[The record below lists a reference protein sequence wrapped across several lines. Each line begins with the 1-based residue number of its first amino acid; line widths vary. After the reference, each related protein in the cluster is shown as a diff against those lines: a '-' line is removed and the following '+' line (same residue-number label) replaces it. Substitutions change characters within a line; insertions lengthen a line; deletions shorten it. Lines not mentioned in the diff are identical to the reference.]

1 MKTNPV
7 SRFFLSVIIVTSL
20 ITTQSCSKKTDPPD
34 PQIIKPKVTGHVQ
47 KGPFIN
53 GTSISMS
60 ELSDSLSQTG
70 KVFTTQISNN
80 SGSFEIK
87 DIALT
92 SSYVEFSASGYY
104 FDEVKGALSVAPLNL
119 FALSDI
125 TDISTVNV
133 NILTHLEKVRVG
145 KLVNKTTK
153 LADAKKIAQGEILA
167 IFGFNL
173 TGMDNSEELDISVD
187 NDGNAILIAISII
200 LQGDRSVGDLT
211 ELMAGITNDI
221 GGDGILNSET
231 IKNELRNSAR
241 NLDLA
246 AVRLNLEH
254 RYQELGVSAKIPDF
268 EKYVN
273 KFLVYTAQS
282 PATSTL
288 VPTDVTIG
296 GAKLNGTVNPNSL
309 STTVTFEYGTGITYG
324 NIAVASQ
331 SPVIGSTSV
340 NAEVVI
346 SGLLPGTTYH
356 FRIKSQNS
364 LGTATGSDMTFT
376 TLGQLPVANVL
387 PADNIQLTSAS
398 VYGTVNPN
406 NLSTTVGFEWGITT
420 AYGHLNTA
428 NQSPVTGNIITNVNT
443 GLTGL
448 TPGTTYHFRV
458 KAENALGIIYSND
471 RIFVTPGLIPSVDYL
486 PITNLTSN
494 SIVLNGTVNANLLS
508 TTVLIEYGTTT
519 GYGSS
524 VAVIPA
530 TVTGNTTVNVTAA
543 LTGLSAG
550 VTYHYRIN
558 ATNELGTTF
567 GSDMTFT
574 VLTPVSDSEGNV
586 YEVVKIGTQVWMAE
600 NLKSSNYRNG
610 DPIGTTTPAR
620 LDISAESTPKY
631 QWSYEGDEAKVAIYG
646 RIYTWYAAN
655 DSRNVCPSGWH
666 VPTDAEF
673 RSLENNYGGEF
684 LAGGKL
690 KEAGLTH
697 WESPNYAADNS
708 SSFSGLPAGL
718 HWNNY
723 LRPEEI
729 FQGIGQIGSFWS
741 STSSAST
748 LAWSHGLIYTN
759 ASIYIMSSDKKVGYS
774 VRCIKD

>member
-1 MKTNPV
+1 MKTSTA
-7 SRFFLSVIIVTSL
+7 SRFILSILIIASL
-20 ITTQSCSKKTDPPD
+20 ITTQSCSKNTD
-34 PQIIKPKVTGHVQ
+34 PQITKQLVKGHVQ

-60 ELSDSLSQTG
+60 ELNTSLVQTG

-80 SGSFEIK
+80 SGSFEINNV
-87 DIALT
+87 ALT

-145 KLVNKTTK
+145 NLVNGTTT
-153 LADAKKIAQGEILA
+153 LPEAKRIAQGEILA
-167 IFGFNL
+167 IFGFAQ
-173 TGMDNSEELDISVD
+173 TGMDNSEELDISVN

-211 ELMAGITNDI
+211 ELMAGMTNDI
-221 GGDGILNSET
+221 GGDGILNSES
-231 IKNELRNSAR
+231 IKTELRNSAR

-246 AVRLNLEH
+246 AVRSNLVR
-254 RYQELGVSAKIPDF
+254 RYQELGVGASIPDF

-273 KFLVYTAQS
+273 NFLVYTAQS
-282 PATSTL
+282 PVTLTL
-288 VPTDVTIG
+288 VATDVTIS

-309 STTVTFEYGTGITYG
+309 RTTVTFEYGTTITYG
-324 NIAVASQ
+324 STAVATQ
-331 SPVIGSTSV
+331 SPVTGSTSV
-340 NAEVVI
+340 NAEIVI

-364 LGTATGSDMTFT
+364 LGTVTGSDMTFT

-406 NLSTTVGFEWGITT
+406 NLSTVVSFEWGITT
-420 AYGHLNTA
+420 GYGHSTPA
-428 NQSPVTGNIITNVNT
+428 TQSPVTGNIITNVSSA
-443 GLTGL
+443 LTGL
-448 TPGTTYHFRV
+448 TPGSTYHLRV

-471 RIFVTPGLIPSVDYL
+471 KTFVTPGLMPSVAYT
-486 PITNLTSN
+486 PVTNLTSH
-494 SIVLNGTVNANLLS
+494 SVALNGTVNANLLS
-508 TTVLIEYGTTT
+508 TSALFEYGTTT

-524 VAVIPA
+524 AATIPA
-530 TVTGNTTVNVTAA
+530 TVTGNTIVSVNAA
-543 LTGLSAG
+543 FTGLSAG

-558 ATNELGTTF
+558 ATNELGTTL
-567 GSDMTFT
+567 GNDMTFT
-574 VLTPVSDSEGNV
+574 ILTPVTDFDGNV
-586 YEVVKIGTQVWMAE
+586 YEVVKIATQVWMAE
-600 NLKSSNYRNG
+600 NLKSLSYRNG

-631 QWSYEGDEAKVAIYG
+631 QWSYEGDETKVPLYG
-646 RIYTWYAAN
+646 RLYTWYAVT

-666 VPTDAEF
+666 VPTDVEF
-673 RSLENNYGGEF
+673 KALEANYGGEF

-697 WESPNYAADNS
+697 WESPNTAADNS
-708 SSFSGLPAGL
+708 SSFSALPAGL

-723 LRPEEI
+723 VRPEEI
-729 FQGIGQIGSFWS
+729 FLRIGLSAGFWT

-748 LAWSHGLIYTN
+748 LAWSHSLNYTN
-759 ASIYIMSSDKKVGYS
+759 ASVHIMSDDKKVGYS

>member
-1 MKTNPV
+1 MRTLF
-7 SRFFLSVIIVTSL
+7 RFFLSVIIV
-20 ITTQSCSKKTDPPD
+20 ITLAGTQACSKKTDP
-34 PQIIKPKVTGHVQ
+34 QIIKQKVTGHVQ

-60 ELSDSLSQTG
+60 ELSTSLLQTG

-80 SGSFEIK
+80 RGSFEIN
-87 DIALT
+87 DITLT

-104 FDEVKGALSVAPLNL
+104 FDEVKGDLSVAPLNL

-145 KLVNKTTK
+145 KLVNETTT
-153 LADAKKIAQGEILA
+153 LSDAKRIAQGEILA

-211 ELMAGITNDI
+211 ELLAGITNDI
-221 GGDGILNSET
+221 GGDGKLNSET
-231 IKNELRNSAR
+231 IKNELRSSAR
-241 NLDLA
+241 DLDLA
-246 AVRLNLEH
+246 SVRTNLVH
-254 RYQELGVSAKIPDF
+254 RYQELGVSATIPDF

-273 KFLVYTAQS
+273 NFLVNTAQS

-288 VPTDVTIG
+288 PATDVTIS
-296 GAKLNGTVNPNSL
+296 GARLNGMVNPNSL

-324 NIAVASQ
+324 NTAVASQ
-331 SPVIGSTSV
+331 SPVNGSSSV
-340 NAEVVI
+340 NAGIVI
-346 SGLLPGTTYH
+346 TGLLPGTTYH

-364 LGTATGSDMTFT
+364 LGTVTGDDMTFT

-398 VYGTVNPN
+398 LYGSVNPN
-406 NLSTTVGFEWGITT
+406 NLSTSVNFEWGITT
-420 AYGHLNTA
+420 DYDQSDLAA
-428 NQSPVTGNIITNVNT
+428 QSPITGSSLANVSAA
-443 GLTGL
+443 LTGL

-458 KAENALGIIYSND
+458 KAENALGIINSSD
-471 RIFVTPGLIPSVDYL
+471 MTFITPGLVPAVDYL
-486 PITNLTSN
+486 PVTNLTSN
-494 SIVLNGTVNANLLS
+494 GIALNGTINANLLS
-508 TTVLIEYGTTT
+508 TSVSFEYGTTT
-519 GYGSS
+519 GYESS
-524 VAVIPA
+524 AAAVPA
-530 TVTGNTTVNVTAA
+530 TVTGNTIANVNAT

-550 VTYHYRIN
+550 VTYHYRIK
-558 ATNELGTTF
+558 ATNELGTTL

-574 VLTPVSDSEGNV
+574 ILTPVTDFEGNV
-586 YEVVKIGTQVWMAE
+586 YEVVKIGTQIWMAE
-600 NLKSSNYRNG
+600 NLKSSSYQNG
-610 DPIGTTTPAR
+610 DPIGTTTPAK
-620 LDISAESTPKY
+620 LDISGESTPKY
-631 QWSYEGDEAKVAIYG
+631 QWSYEGDEAQMAIYG
-646 RIYTWYAAN
+646 RLYTWYAVTDN
-655 DSRNVCPSGWH
+655 RNVCPLGWH
-666 VPTDAEF
+666 VPTDVEF
-673 RSLENNYGGEF
+673 KALENNYGGAF

-690 KEAGLTH
+690 KETGFTH
-697 WESPNYAADNS
+697 WISPNTDADNS
-708 SSFSGLPAGL
+708 SSFSAMPGGLR
-718 HWNNY
+718 WNYY

-729 FQGIGQIGSFWS
+729 FQRIGLTAGFWT

-748 LAWSHGLIYTN
+748 IAWSH
-759 ASIYIMSSDKKVGYS
+759 SISNISTSIHIMSDDKKVGYS